1 MLRYSWVLSIPVAIF
16 TLTAGHAL
24 AQDARSDLEQEI
36 RANRALEIE
45 YQLAKEP
52 KLYLVFQLS
61 EQRIEMRLH
70 GLVLREIPIQE
81 TLILGR
87 LPETRVILNLRT
99 KETQR
104 PPQRSKVNPQEAIET
119 TSTVPSQAPGTTAPG
134 FSNPQYNEPDML
146 ELSDMPSR
154 FNLVFDGALAIMIRP
169 GEVPVEEVGFR
180 GRLTRWGV
188 WWSDVIARWRVRMGR
203 NQVPQLRLTLLD
215 ENCRRIFWSFSEG
228 AKALVVP

>member
-1 MLRYSWVLSIPVAIF
+1 VFGILLAAFNIMGGR
-16 TLTAGHAL
+16 AL
-24 AQDARSDLEQEI
+24 AQDVRDDLEPEI

-52 KLYLVFQLS
+52 KLYLVLRLS
-61 EQRIEMRLH
+61 EMRIEMRMR
-70 GLVLREIPIQE
+70 GLVLHEIPIKE
-81 TLILGR
+81 ALILGR

-99 KETQR
+99 KETER
-104 PPQRSKVNPQEAIET
+104 PPQRSQVNPQEAIET

-134 FSNPQYNEPDML
+134 FSNPQYNEPNML

-154 FNLVFDGALAIMIRP
+154 YNLVFDGALAIMVRP
-169 GEVPVEEVGFR
+169 GEIPVEEADFR

-203 NQVPQLRLTLLD
+203 NQVPQLRLTLSD
-215 ENCRRIFWSFSEG
+215 ENCRRIFWSYSEG
-228 AKALVVP
+228 AKALFIP

>member
-1 MLRYSWVLSIPVAIF
+1 VFGILLAAFNIIGGR
-16 TLTAGHAL
+16 AL
-24 AQDARSDLEQEI
+24 AQDVRDDLEPEI
-36 RANRALEIE
+36 RANRTLEIE

-52 KLYLVFQLS
+52 KLYLVFRLS
-61 EQRIEMRLH
+61 EMRIEMRMR
-70 GLVLREIPIQE
+70 GLVLHEIPIKE
-81 TLILGR
+81 ALILGR

-99 KETQR
+99 KETER

-134 FSNPQYNEPDML
+134 FSNPQYNEPNML

-154 FNLVFDGALAIMIRP
+154 YNLVFDGALAIMVRP
-169 GEVPVEEVGFR
+169 GEVPVEEADFR

-203 NQVPQLRLTLLD
+203 NQVPQLRLTLSD
-215 ENCRRIFWSFSEG
+215 ENCRRIFWSYSEG
-228 AKALVVP
+228 AKALFIP